1 MTVSFTEGRQN
12 DAVFLRIEGLDKL
25 TKRGIRQARFKIGHG
40 LIGAASREILK
51 GPKTGIV
58 YIRRDKIGRRRRHVS
73 SAPGETHANR
83 SGTLRKSLS
92 FQLRGSHAMEFG
104 YGVSS
109 AKTAP
114 DYDGWVEF
122 GTTKM
127 KPRPSLFNAIRSEQ
141 GNTLQHFQKEIDKE
155 LG

>member
-1 MTVSFTEGRQN
+1 MTVRFTEGRQN
-12 DAVFLRIEGLDKL
+12 DAVFARIEGLDRL

-51 GPKTGIV
+51 GPKTGRV
-58 YIRRDKIGRRRRHVS
+58 YIRVDRAGRRRRHIS

-83 SGTLRKSLS
+83 TGALRRSLS

-109 AKTAP
+109 VKVGP
-114 DYDGWVEF
+114 EYDGFVEF

-127 KPRPSLFNAIRSEQ
+127 KARPSLFNAIQAEQ
-141 GNTLQHFQKEIDKE
+141 GNTIQHFEREIDKE

>member
-1 MTVSFTEGRQN
+1 MTVRFTEGRQN

-40 LIGAASREILK
+40 LIGSASREILK
-51 GPKTGIV
+51 GPKTGRV

-83 SGTLRKSLS
+83 SGTLRRSLS
-92 FQLRGSHAMEFG
+92 FQLRGSHSMEFG

-109 AKTAP
+109 VKDAP
-114 DYDGWVEF
+114 DYDGFVGF
-122 GTTKM
+122 GTTNVES
-127 KPRPSLFNAIRSEQ
+127 PPSLFKPNRADE
-141 GNTLQHFQKEIDKE
+141 GNTIQHFQKEIEKE